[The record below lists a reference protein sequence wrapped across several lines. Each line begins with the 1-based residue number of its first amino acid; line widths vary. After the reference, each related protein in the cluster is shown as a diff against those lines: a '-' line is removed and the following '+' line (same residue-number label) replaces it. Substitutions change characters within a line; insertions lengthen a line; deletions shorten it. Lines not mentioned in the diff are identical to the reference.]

1 MPETLQYSLHPV
13 PLLEIPEPDA
23 TQARHECRRG
33 DDPKRMRGDNQA
45 PPEKSRDMIKARAI
59 ISK

>member
-23 TQARHECRRG
+23 TQARHECRGG
-33 DDPKRMRGDNQA
+33 DDPKRMRGDSQA
-45 PPEKSRDMIKARAI
+45 PPEKSRDMI
-59 ISK
+59 